1 MTYTPPTPVQLREQR
16 GTAAEKLSRELTKVS
31 TEIGAIQTAAGLA
44 QPKFITLT
52 VDAGTNTAIATA
64 GIDLASGSDIVT
76 YAHFFPKAVT
86 VIGMHDY
93 LTEAYVKDTT
103 DAKLEVYTE
112 AGTPVK
118 IFTRTLT
125 AAGEA
130 IRAAH
135 TTAPESGK
143 ADLAAGTAIYLKA
156 VNTGSSSGTGHA
168 LVVVEY
174 VER

>member
-1 MTYTPPTPVQLREQR
+1 MTYTAKTPSGFRDQSGSLLQ
-16 GTAAEKLSRELTKVS
+16 KVAGEFALVD
-31 TEIGAIQTAAGLA
+31 TEIDQIKT
-44 QPKFITLT
+44 KYVTLT
-52 VDAGTNTAIATA
+52 VSTGTSEALATA

-86 VIGMHDY
+86 VVKMYDY
-93 LTEAYVKDTT
+93 LTEAYKKDTT
-103 DAKLEVYTE
+103 DAKIEIYTE
-112 AGTPVK
+112 AASPVK

-125 AAGEA
+125 ATGEA

-143 ADLAAGTAIYLKA
+143 ANLAAGTAIYLSA
-156 VNTGSSSGTGHA
+156 TNSGSSSGTGHA

-174 VER
+174 VEQ